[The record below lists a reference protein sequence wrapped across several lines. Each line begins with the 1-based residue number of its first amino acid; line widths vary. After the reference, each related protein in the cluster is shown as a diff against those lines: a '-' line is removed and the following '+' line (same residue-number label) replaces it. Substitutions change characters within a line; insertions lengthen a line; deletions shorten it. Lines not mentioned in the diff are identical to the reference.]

1 MSSHKFLVHQD
12 GDYVGVAVQD
22 IKVGEEVLGVEI
34 ESGKEYHVTSNHD
47 IPLGHKIALQAI
59 KSGTTMIKYGE
70 NVGTTTEDI
79 KIGDW
84 VHTHNLRTA
93 RWNYGPV
100 SYTHLRAHETRHDL
114 VCRLLL

>member
-22 IKVGEEVLGVEI
+22 IKAGEKVLGVEI
-34 ESGKEYHVTSNHD
+34 ETGKEYHVKSNHD

-59 KSGTTMIKYGE
+59 KNGTTMIKYGE
-70 NVGTTTEDI
+70 NVGTTTADI

-84 VHTHNLRTA
+84 VHTQNLRTA
-93 RWNYGPV
+93 RWNYGQ
-100 SYTHLRAHETRHDL
+100 
-114 VCRLLL
+114 

>member
-1 MSSHKFLVHQD
+1 MSSHKFLVHED

-22 IKVGEEVLGVEI
+22 IQVGEEVLGVELH
-34 ESGKEYHVTSNHD
+34 SGKEYHVKSNHD

-59 KSGTTMIKYGE
+59 KNGETILKYGE
-70 NVGTTTEDI
+70 NIGVATADV

-93 RWNYGPV
+93 RWDYGN
-100 SYTHLRAHETRHDL
+100 
-114 VCRLLL
+114 

>member
-22 IKVGEEVLGVEI
+22 IKAGEEVLGVEI
-34 ESGKEYHVTSNHD
+34 ESGKEYNVTSNHD

-70 NVGTTTEDI
+70 NVGITTSDI

-84 VHTHNLRTA
+84 VHTHNLRNREVELWTV
-93 RWNYGPV
+93 RY
-100 SYTHLRAHETRHDL
+100 
-114 VCRLLL
+114 